1 MNAKVI
7 IGANLGDEGK
17 GTVVARCVK
26 DCKGKVLNILTNGG
40 AQRAHS
46 ILTES
51 GSFTFQHFGS
61 GTYHGADN
69 YFSEYYILNPM
80 QFVKECT
87 DLLSRN
93 VKIGKV
99 YRNIGCRW
107 STPYDMMANQIIE
120 QLRGENHHGT
130 CGMGIWETVLRYM
143 KTKTVTL
150 DEFIRMSFEHQMAY
164 LRTVKG
170 YFETQRL
177 EVPDSWKSVWNND
190 MIALHFINDCKFLKD
205 FTEVFNSSEL
215 NGYESL
221 VFENGQGLMLNDTGK
236 DIQGTTPSRTDST
249 YAMEIA
255 KSFGVSDIELH
266 YVTRPYLTRHGKG
279 DLDKECQ
286 RGVIASSIEEDRTN
300 HYNQFQ
306 EDFRYAPLD
315 LSALRD
321 RIQKDSVG
329 QYKTVLEVTHC
340 DEMDRE
346 KEFRQMF
353 NNVLFTDNAMIK

>member
-1 MNAKVI
+1 M
-7 IGANLGDEGK
+7 
-17 GTVVARCVK
+17 
-26 DCKGKVLNILTNGG
+26 KGKAV
-40 AQRAHS
+40 A
-46 ILTES
+46 
-51 GSFTFQHFGS
+51 
-61 GTYHGADN
+61 
-69 YFSEYYILNPM
+69 
-80 QFVKECT
+80 
-87 DLLSRN
+87 
-93 VKIGKV
+93 
-99 YRNIGCRW
+99 
-107 STPYDMMANQIIE
+107 
-120 QLRGENHHGT
+120 
-130 CGMGIWETVLRYM
+130 
-143 KTKTVTL
+143 L
-150 DEFIRMSFEHQMAY
+150 DEFIGMSFEHRMAY

-170 YFETQRL
+170 YFETHRL

-190 MIALHFINDCKFLKD
+190 MITLHFINDCKFLKD
-205 FTEVFNSSEL
+205 FTEVFDSSEL

-286 RGVIASSIEEDRTN
+286 RGVIASYIQEDRTN

-306 EDFRYAPLD
+306 ENFRYAPLD

-321 RIQKDSVG
+321 RIKKDSLG